1 MVFDKVI
8 ELIYD
13 VDIEVRIEAIRFAF
27 SYLPYL
33 SPYTLERFFFNFQT
47 NESTFFRTFVKLK

>member
-13 VDIEVRIEAIRFAF
+13 VDIVVRIEAIRFAF
-27 SYLPYL
+27 SYLP
-33 SPYTLERFFFNFQT
+33 
-47 NESTFFRTFVKLK
+47 

>member
-13 VDIEVRIEAIRFAF
+13 IEIDIKLESIKFAF
-27 SYLPYL
+27 SFLNML
-33 SPYTLERFFFNFQT
+33 SSYTLE
-47 NESTFFRTFVKLK
+47 KLI

>member
-13 VDIEVRIEAIRFAF
+13 INIDIKLEAIKFAF
-27 SYLPYL
+27 SCLNQL
-33 SPYTLERFFFNFQT
+33 STYTLER
-47 NESTFFRTFVKLK
+47 

>member
-13 VDIEVRIEAIRFAF
+13 IDIEVKLAAIGFAF
-27 SYLPYL
+27 SYLPQL
-33 SPYTLERFFFNFQT
+33 SAYTLE
-47 NESTFFRTFVKLK
+47 KY